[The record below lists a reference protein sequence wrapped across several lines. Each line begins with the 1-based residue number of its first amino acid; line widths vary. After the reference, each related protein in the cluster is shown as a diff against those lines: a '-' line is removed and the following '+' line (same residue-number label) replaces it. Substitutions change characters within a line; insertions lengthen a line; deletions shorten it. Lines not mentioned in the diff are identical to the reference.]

1 MPRRSFALGAPYR
14 ERPSGEIVSNTIFIT
29 DSFFARFPNKNF
41 GPNVLLNCAE
51 ARAAPRREAARL
63 AKFFN
68 RPPAAGSARMTG
80 PPPGVLGSTTLVS
93 FAKNENPAQCDGRGL
108 ANHHSYSS
116 GSLSEA
122 TPIRSLAVL
131 VRTEWVPLS
140 VALVYTDAC

>member
-1 MPRRSFALGAPYR
+1 
-14 ERPSGEIVSNTIFIT
+14 
-29 DSFFARFPNKNF
+29 
-41 GPNVLLNCAE
+41 
-51 ARAAPRREAARL
+51 
-63 AKFFN
+63 
-68 RPPAAGSARMTG
+68 MTG

-140 VALVYTDAC
+140 VAVVYTDGLLRWGIDQAEVFLFRFSSGELSKCVRRQYRR